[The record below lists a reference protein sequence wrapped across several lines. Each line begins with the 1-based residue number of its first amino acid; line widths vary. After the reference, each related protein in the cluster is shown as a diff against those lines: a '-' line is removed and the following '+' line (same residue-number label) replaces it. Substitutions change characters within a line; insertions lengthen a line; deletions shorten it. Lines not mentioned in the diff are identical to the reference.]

1 METAKN
7 MEPTEQPELQLVHQ
21 VKLWQGIF
29 KPSSHFSTLRDAE
42 QVKGL
47 VWRILLISFLIG
59 ILTGVTTY
67 LSMELNLV
75 PNQGDVPGVDPA
87 LLQKIAIISGS
98 VGALIGIPIYMLIA
112 AAIFTIFFRDVP
124 FAKQFA
130 IQVYGAFILLI
141 NTVISIPFMYLT
153 ETLTPFFSLGIIGE
167 SLHAGPFLQA
177 LLSSLTVFFIWQVFL
192 IIAALKQTSR
202 KSAKY
207 ITSMIIILHVVY
219 LLIGAKIATMGA
231 ALAQM

>member
-7 MEPTEQPELQLVHQ
+7 IEPTEQPELQLVHK
-21 VKLWQGIF
+21 VKLWQGIL

-42 QVKGL
+42 QIKGL
-47 VWRILLISFLIG
+47 VWRILLISL
-59 ILTGVTTY
+59 LTGFLTAVTTY

-75 PNQGDVPGVDPA
+75 PNQDIPGMDPTT
-87 LLQKIAIISGS
+87 LQNLAVIMGG
-98 VGALIGIPIYMLIA
+98 VGALFAIPLYMLVA
-112 AAIFTIFFRDVP
+112 AAIFTVFVRDVS
-124 FAKQFA
+124 FVKQFT
-130 IQVYGAFILLI
+130 IQAYGAFILLI
-141 NTVISIPFMYLT
+141 NTVISVPLMYLT

-219 LLIGAKIATMGA
+219 LLIGAKVASMGA